1 MSEQNPAPEEGQASE
16 RNDAPEGNH
25 EGESFG
31 SWLRGQREVRGVDL
45 ETIAQSSKINIRYLE
60 LLEED
65 RFDLLPA
72 SIFVRGFLREY
83 ARIVGL
89 DADEVLNFH
98 HVASAA
104 AEHERPAEESARNPG
119 STWLAGRTVA
129 VLVALAVLA
138 AAIVWFSGR
147 DRDSGEVL
155 EAMAPPVTEIAPEL
169 PPTDSVPER
178 PLRVTMEFRGTSWV
192 DVYVDGERSVS
203 ELRVQGESLTV
214 GADEEVRLML
224 SSVAVTTIEV
234 NGEILE
240 HGAADDEEI
249 VISVPRPEAGP

>member
-1 MSEQNPAPEEGQASE
+1 MSEQNPAPEDLQASD
-16 RNDAPEGNH
+16 RNQAPEGRR

-31 SWLRGQREVRGVDL
+31 SWLRGQREIRGVDL

-89 DADEVLNFH
+89 DPDEVLDSYL
-98 HVASAA
+98 VASAGGEYEGS
-104 AEHERPAEESARNPG
+104 AETPG
-119 STWLAGRTVA
+119 SSVPSWLDGRTVA
-129 VLVALAVLA
+129 ILAGLVAVA
-138 AAIVWFSGR
+138 AAIIWFAAL
-147 DRDSGEVL
+147 DRDPGEGV
-155 EAMAPPVTEIAPEL
+155 ETMAPPVTETVPEL
-169 PPTDSVPER
+169 PPVETLPER
-178 PLRVTMEFRGTSWV
+178 ALRVTMEFQGTSWV
-192 DVYVDGERSVS
+192 DVYVDGERTVS

-214 GADEEVRLML
+214 AAGEEVRLTL

-234 NGEILE
+234 NGEPFE
-240 HGAADDEEI
+240 PGAVDDEEI
-249 VISVPRPEAGP
+249 VISVPEQL